1 MQPANKT
8 RIALIVGI
16 GLIIS
21 VASLIVLP
29 FMNSQ
34 SPVEKVSHETLKKL
48 ESSEKKII
56 SFATKEKSELE
67 FKMGGKLKIP

>member
-8 RIALIVGI
+8 RIALMIGI

-21 VASLIVLP
+21 VASLITLP

-34 SPVEKVSHETLKKL
+34 SSVEKVSHETLKKI
-48 ESSEKKII
+48 ESSEKKILG
-56 SFATKEKSELE
+56 FAIQEKTELE
-67 FKMGGKLKIP
+67 SKIGGKIKIP

>member
-16 GLIIS
+16 GLIVA
-21 VASLIVLP
+21 VASLITLP

-34 SPVEKVSHETLKKL
+34 SSVQKVSHETLKKL
-48 ESSEKKII
+48 ESSEKKILG
-56 SFATKEKSELE
+56 FANKEKTEFE

>member
-8 RIALIVGI
+8 RIALMIGI

-21 VASLIVLP
+21 VASLITLP

-34 SPVEKVSHETLKKL
+34 SSVEKVSHETLKKI
-48 ESSEKKII
+48 ESSEKK
-56 SFATKEKSELE
+56 SLVLPYRKKQS
-67 FKMGGKLKIP
+67 